1 MHTHTHAHTR
11 THTHTHMHTHVRTH
25 AQVQGTW
32 GNAGVLV
39 ASVHHW
45 EEFSRSVP
53 ERELGAV
60 LQTLVT
66 AFGQMVESVGLVV
79 VSE

>member
-1 MHTHTHAHTR
+1 
-11 THTHTHMHTHVRTH
+11 
-25 AQVQGTW
+25 
-32 GNAGVLV
+32 V